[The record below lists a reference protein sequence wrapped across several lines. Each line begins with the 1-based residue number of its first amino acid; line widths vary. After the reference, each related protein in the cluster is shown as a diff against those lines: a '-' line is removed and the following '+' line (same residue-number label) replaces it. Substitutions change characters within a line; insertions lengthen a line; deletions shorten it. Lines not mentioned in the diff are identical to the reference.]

1 MPCKKSR
8 MCDKCQQLEST
19 IQHYRRLLSHFFDDP
34 VTVERVNNLI
44 RDLQQRKEAMHC

>member
-1 MPCKKSR
+1 VRFRTAVPGYAVQKVK
-8 MCDKCQQLEST
+8 ST